1 MRGNRVL
8 EKIRAGQVAH
18 VVGGHSHTA
27 QSVDFMGQFGS
38 DGFWLE
44 GEHGDITFDRIGDVS
59 RACDLWNMAS
69 VMRVHTNEAGLIGR
83 TLDCGV
89 SGLVIP
95 HVSTKEAAESVVR
108 ASRFAPAGMRGMY
121 SNRRGYGTDNQ
132 TFIENVNNEILTVIL
147 IEEVKAVENLDEI
160 LSVDHIDV
168 FFVAPGD
175 LAQTMGYPGQM
186 YHPEVKKL
194 VCETLERIVASG
206 RTAGSIVGEETFET
220 HMEIGVKFFFTV
232 YDHWLRAGA
241 NAYLEKAKTLENK

>member
-1 MRGNRVL
+1 
-8 EKIRAGQVAH
+8 
-18 VVGGHSHTA
+18 
-27 QSVDFMGQFGS
+27 
-38 DGFWLE
+38 
-44 GEHGDITFDRIGDVS
+44 
-59 RACDLWNMAS
+59 
-69 VMRVHTNEAGLIGR
+69 
-83 TLDCGV
+83 
-89 SGLVIP
+89 
-95 HVSTKEAAESVVR
+95 
-108 ASRFAPAGMRGMY
+108 MY

-186 YHPEVKKL
+186 YHPEAKKL

>member
-8 EKIRAGQVAH
+8 EKLRAGEVAH

-27 QSVDFMGQFGS
+27 NSIDFMGQFGF
-38 DGFWLE
+38 DGYWIE

-69 VMRVHTNEAGLIGR
+69 VMRVHANETGLIGR

-89 SGLVIP
+89 SGLVVP
-95 HVSTKEAAESVVR
+95 HVSSAEAAERVVR

-121 SNRRGYGTDNQ
+121 FNRRGYGTDNRE
-132 TFIENVNNEILTVIL
+132 FIAKVNDEILVIVL
-147 IEEVKAVENLDEI
+147 IEEMEAVEKLDEI
-160 LSVDHIDV
+160 LAVDHIDV

-186 YHPEVKKL
+186 YLPEVKK
-194 VCETLERIVASG
+194 VVADTLARIVASG
-206 RTAGSIVGEETFET
+206 RNAGSLVGDETFEA
-220 HMEIGVKFFFTV
+220 HAEIGVKFFFSV
-232 YDHWLRAGA
+232 YDNWLRTGA
-241 NAYLEKAKTLENK
+241 KAYLDRVTAMGK